1 MRFCPV
7 CHGRYEDV
15 SRFCPRDGI
24 PLPSDEDDPRI
35 GTVLFGQF
43 ELLEVCGEGAMGTVY
58 RAWQTGM
65 ERQVAVKILRP
76 ELLRDPAVVKRFD
89 REARAVARLT
99 HPNIV
104 TVFMVGQTEDGLPF
118 LVMEFVEGEPLADVL
133 RREGNFAEMR
143 VLRIARQVTS
153 ALAEAHAEGIVHR
166 DLKPANILVTHRRR
180 AQDFVKVLD
189 FGIAKILREGNPQDP
204 DTDSHLT
211 KQGTIFGTPHYIAPE
226 QAQGGDVDHRADI
239 YSLGVV
245 MYRLTTGR
253 LPFDGAGISVL
264 LAHMQQKPPAPR
276 DLAPEL
282 DARVEA
288 VILKAMEKDP
298 ANRYQSAEEMSEAI
312 EAAAVAMGGT
322 PVAWP
327 SFSGRIPLQR
337 TTDEDK
343 TPPPPLAP
351 GAASAS
357 SSFEI
362 LASAADNPEASLLHG
377 EASGWE
383 KPASRRGFFLVVA
396 AALLVGVGLGGA
408 YVAGWFGPKRVA
420 AGPTAPAAATP
431 AATTTPL
438 PAPAPPPVV
447 VALAE
452 PDAGV
457 PEGYRAITLADS
469 GYAVRAEVPDSP
481 EVGTPYQISLDVADP
496 DGHPVA
502 GEKVLA
508 TIDEPTGDRRTLP
521 PPADAGKG
529 RYVLRRTF
537 LVPGKYTV
545 HVLPIAS
552 KPDVHIW
559 FDFVVS
565 GNDVTDNVPEPRDA
579 PKKVAPPKRPHSRQ
593 RPNPDGLE

>member
-24 PLPSDEDDPRI
+24 PLPSDEDDPLI

-43 ELLEVCGEGAMGTVY
+43 ELLEVAGEGAMGTVY

-76 ELLRDPAVVKRFD
+76 ELMRDPAVVKRFD

-118 LVMEFVEGEPLADVL
+118 IVMEFVEGEALADVL
-133 RREGNFAEMR
+133 RREGKFPTMR

-166 DLKPANILVTHRRR
+166 DLKPANILITHRRR

-189 FGIAKILREGNPQDP
+189 FGIAKIVREGNPQDP
-204 DTDSHLT
+204 DAESRLT

-226 QAQGGDVDHRADI
+226 QAQGGDIDHRADI

-245 MYRLTTGR
+245 MYRLVTGR
-253 LPFDGAGISVL
+253 LPFDGGGISVL

-276 DLAPEL
+276 DLAPDL
-282 DARVEA
+282 DAGVEA
-288 VILKAMEKDP
+288 VIMKAMEKDP
-298 ANRYQSAEEMSEAI
+298 ANRYQTAEEMSEAI

-327 SFSGRIPLQR
+327 SFSGRIPVAR
-337 TTDEDK
+337 TTDEEN

-351 GAASAS
+351 GSSPRSS
-357 SSFEI
+357 SSFEMM
-362 LASAADNPEASLLHG
+362 SPGADNPEASLLHG
-377 EASGWE
+377 EASE
-383 KPASRRGFFLVVA
+383 LRPPSSRRGFFMVVA
-396 AALLVGVGLGGA
+396 GALLVGIGLGGA
-408 YVAGWFGPKRVA
+408 YVAGWFGPAKTVA
-420 AGPTAPAAATP
+420 MGAGTQGPTTPTLTQTPTPTPTPTRAAA
-431 AATTTPL
+431 
-438 PAPAPPPVV
+438 
-447 VALAE
+447 

-457 PEGYRAITLADS
+457 PAGYRALALTDS
-469 GYAVRAEVPDSP
+469 GYGVRAQVPESP
-481 EVGTPYQISLDVADP
+481 SVGESYQIELDVADP
-496 DGHPVA
+496 DGRPVS
-502 GEKVLA
+502 GENVLA
-508 TIDEPTGDRRTLP
+508 TIDEPTGDRRPLP
-521 PPADAGKG
+521 APAEAGKG

-537 LVPGKYTV
+537 LVPGKYTI

-552 KPDVHIW
+552 KPDVHMW
-559 FDFVVS
+559 FDFEV
-565 GNDVTDNVPEPRDA
+565 GGDDVTANVPEPRGT
-579 PKKVAPPKRPHSRQ
+579 PKKAQPPKRPRPRP